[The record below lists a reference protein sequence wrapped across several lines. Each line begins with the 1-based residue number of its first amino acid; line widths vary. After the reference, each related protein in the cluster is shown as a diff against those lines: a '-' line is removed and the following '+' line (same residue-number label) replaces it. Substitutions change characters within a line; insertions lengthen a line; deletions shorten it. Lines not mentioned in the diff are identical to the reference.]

1 MEGNQPKI
9 RKYAIQWGIISGVIG
24 IVFSLMLFFQKM
36 HYEQSTA
43 TTVIGISILFA
54 VIAFGIN
61 HFKKDNEGF
70 LKLGQAL
77 KLGTAIALVS
87 GVIGLIYYFLLSND
101 ILEAGYM
108 EKTMELAKNKAFADN
123 PNLTQE
129 QWDKGMEMQENFKFL
144 AYPFILIF
152 NAIMGLIAGLLFG
165 LIMKKEPSSY

>member
-1 MEGNQPKI
+1 MEGKQLKI
-9 RKYAIQWGIISGVIG
+9 GKYAVRWGIISGVIG
-24 IVFSLMLFFQKM
+24 IVFSVMLFFQGM

-61 HFKKDNEGF
+61 QFKKDNDGF

-77 KLGTAIALVS
+77 KLGTGIAVVS
-87 GVIGLIYYFLLSND
+87 GILGLVYYFLLTND

-108 EKTMELAKNKAFADN
+108 EKAMELAKNKAFADN
-123 PNLTQE
+123 PSMTQE
-129 QWDKGMEMQENFKFL
+129 QWDQGMEMQENFKFL

-152 NAIMGLIAGLLFG
+152 NAILGLVAGLIFG
-165 LIMKKEPSSY
+165 LIMKKEPSTY